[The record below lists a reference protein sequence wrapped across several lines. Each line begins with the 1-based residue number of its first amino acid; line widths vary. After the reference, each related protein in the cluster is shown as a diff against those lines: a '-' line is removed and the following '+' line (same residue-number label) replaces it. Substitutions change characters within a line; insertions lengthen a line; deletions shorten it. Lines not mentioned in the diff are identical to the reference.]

1 MQHHPLLVVVLPQV
15 LVLELVQLMVEL
27 PQVPPLLV
35 LVVDLAYAI
44 HL

>member
-1 MQHHPLLVVVLPQV
+1 MQHHPLLVVVLVQ
-15 LVLELVQLMVEL
+15 ELVQLMVEL